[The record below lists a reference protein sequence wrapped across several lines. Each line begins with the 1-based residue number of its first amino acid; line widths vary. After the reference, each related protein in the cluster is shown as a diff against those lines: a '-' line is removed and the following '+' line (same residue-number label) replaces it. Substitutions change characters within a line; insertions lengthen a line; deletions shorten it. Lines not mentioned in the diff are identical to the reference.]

1 MPLDQVRNFPYRLPR
16 TKIPEPMAAR
26 IEETSTITAK
36 GQTTVPKSVRQALGV
51 KPGGRI
57 VYRIEGNRVTVQS
70 ATAEHRD
77 PALGAFLQLLSDDMA
92 KGRNVHDLPKGL
104 AAAMRKAMR
113 EVSASPHKTLEGEV
127 AI

>member
-1 MPLDQVRNFPYRLPR
+1 
-16 TKIPEPMAAR
+16 MAAR

-51 KPGGRI
+51 KPGGRLL
-57 VYRIEGNRVTVQS
+57 YRIEGNRVTVQS

-77 PALGAFLQLLSDDMA
+77 PALAAFLRLISDDIA
-92 KGRNVHDLPKGL
+92 GGRNVRDLPKGL
-104 AAAMRKAMR
+104 AASMRKAIR
-113 EVSASPHKTLEGEV
+113 EISVSPEETLDGEV